1 MSLKK
6 YLSNCDEVSHTTLD
20 PEKSGAVRIH
30 LVPPKKLKPGIP
42 WVVILNGYS
51 VLPLQTSWAIL
62 LREFINN
69 LNATSGK
76 SLSHDDIKNLID
88 ETIISVKKIY
98 KNAPDKLIKDDLN
111 DIVNTLLDVSK
122 NIEPSVKIG
131 YMTLAKYAKYM
142 NAPHRMDLM
151 VSSMVKNNCWNCNQ
165 KCIHCYAKDEKMSE
179 VEELS
184 TDNWKLVI
192 DKCREARIPALTFTG
207 GEPTMRDDLVE
218 LIRYA
223 KWFVTRLNTNGILL
237 TKELCNSLREASL
250 DSVQVT
256 LYSYDEK
263 IHNELVGADHFNDT
277 INGIKNALE
286 AGLDVSINTPLCS
299 LNKDYVKTVEFAHSL
314 GIHYFSSSGLI
325 PTGEATTSKSI
336 ATRLSYNE
344 MLNTIKSA
352 HSYCKKNS
360 LELAFT
366 SPGFISEEEF
376 DRMKMVTPSC
386 GACLSNMAIAPNG
399 EVIPCQSWLFED
411 GLGNVLTA
419 KWADIWESKKCKARR
434 NKSAK
439 NEQVCP
445 LHEVRK

>member
-1 MSLKK
+1 MSIRK
-6 YLSNCDEVSHTTLD
+6 YLLKCNEVSHTTLD
-20 PEKSGAVRIH
+20 PEKTGAIRIH

-76 SLSHDDIKNLID
+76 ALSYEDIKKLID
-88 ETIISVKKIY
+88 ETVISVKKVY
-98 KNAPDKLIKDDLN
+98 KKAPDELIKTDLN

-122 NIEPSVKIG
+122 NIEPSVDIG

-165 KCIHCYAKDEKMSE
+165 KCIHCYAKDEKLS
-179 VEELS
+179 VVDELS
-184 TDNWKLVI
+184 TNSWKNII
-192 DKCREARIPALTFTG
+192 DKCKEARIPALTFTG
-207 GEPTMRDDLVE
+207 GEPTMRSDLAE
-218 LIRYA
+218 LVSYA

-256 LYSYDEK
+256 LYSSDPQ

-277 INGIKNALE
+277 INGIKNAIE

-299 LNKDYVKTVEFAHSL
+299 LNKDYKKTVEFAHSL

-325 PTGEATTSKSI
+325 PTGDATKEKSM
-336 ATRLSYNE
+336 ATRLSNHE
-344 MLNTIKSA
+344 MLNVIKSA
-352 HSYCKKNS
+352 YSYCRKNK

-376 DRMKMVTPSC
+376 DRMNMVTPSC

-411 GLGNVLTA
+411 GLGNLLNNSWQT
-419 KWADIWESKKCKARR
+419 IWESRKCKERR